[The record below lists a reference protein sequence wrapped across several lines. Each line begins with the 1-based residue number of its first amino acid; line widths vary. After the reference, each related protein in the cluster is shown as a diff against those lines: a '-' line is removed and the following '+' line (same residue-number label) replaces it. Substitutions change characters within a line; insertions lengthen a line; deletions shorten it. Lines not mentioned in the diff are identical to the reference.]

1 MSRKEKVGKGLAKSA
16 KRQECI
22 RRDCM
27 DDGTRSRKDIS
38 AFRTTTGD
46 CVAGDGGRT
55 CDGGGG
61 RRWRWSGGGRWNLE
75 VGNWAKRRRKR

>member
-1 MSRKEKVGKGLAKSA
+1 MSRKEKVGKGLVKSA

-38 AFRTTTGD
+38 AFRTTTD
-46 CVAGDGGRT
+46 IA
-55 CDGGGG
+55 
-61 RRWRWSGGGRWNLE
+61 
-75 VGNWAKRRRKR
+75 